1 MTFLTNAKGE
11 PLLLLGTQTH
21 NSSVGDPEMMAREL
35 AAVKAYGGN
44 LLEAPIYWYKLER
57 EPGQYDF
64 SDVDG
69 LLSLCREN
77 DLYLILL
84 WFGTSKNG
92 HPNYVPE
99 WVKLHPETYR
109 LAQGPDGG
117 HVASLSPLCPA
128 TLEAD
133 SRAFAALMAHL
144 KEADGQQ
151 RTVLAVQV
159 ENEMGLANTDMDYS
173 PEAHEALT
181 KKACPSA
188 FTAWNWKTWAWS
200 PPAAAGG
207 AALAVMLTKLLWHG
221 LMRNL

>member
-159 ENEMGLANTDMDYS
+159 ENEMGLANTDMDYKPRS
-173 PEAHEALT
+173 P
-181 KKACPSA
+181 
-188 FTAWNWKTWAWS
+188 
-200 PPAAAGG
+200 
-207 AALAVMLTKLLWHG
+207 
-221 LMRNL
+221 

>member
-64 SDVDG
+64 SDVDD

-92 HPNYVPE
+92 HPQCLQAHRSCRNQ
-99 WVKLHPETYR
+99 YR
-109 LAQGPDGG
+109 RLQRQG
-117 HVASLSPLCPA
+117 
-128 TLEAD
+128 
-133 SRAFAALMAHL
+133 
-144 KEADGQQ
+144 
-151 RTVLAVQV
+151 
-159 ENEMGLANTDMDYS
+159 Y
-173 PEAHEALT
+173 
-181 KKACPSA
+181 
-188 FTAWNWKTWAWS
+188 
-200 PPAAAGG
+200 
-207 AALAVMLTKLLWHG
+207 
-221 LMRNL
+221 